1 MKTKRLLISAIGLAL
16 ICATVAFMPNPADQD
31 KNTDLEKRIQ
41 KLEARIEKL
50 EQKLAISVQTG
61 QSWGTVYSNPLPL
74 PGSVESRLKR
84 LEKEVFDPDVK
95 VVPCEE

>member
-1 MKTKRLLISAIGLAL
+1 MKIRRLFIPAIGLTF
-16 ICATVAFMPNPADQD
+16 ICATVAFTPNPADQD

-50 EQKLAISVQTG
+50 EQKLAISLQTG
-61 QSWGTVYSNPLPL
+61 QSWSTVYSNPL

-95 VVPCEE
+95 VVPCEK